1 MLLRPSPNEYD
12 SFFSG
17 YVALVTEHNVI
28 DVLEKQTAEYRKI
41 AMQVPAEREQFR
53 YAPEKWS
60 VREVFGHMIDCERVF
75 GYRAFCISRGDMA
88 SFPGF
93 DESVYVGNSR
103 YNDTRLADLA
113 RSFETVRLG
122 NLTFLKSLGDS
133 DWERKGTANNWPI
146 SVRGLAFIMAGH
158 PRHHFKILRERYG
171 IL

>member
-1 MLLRPSPNEYD
+1 MLSRPASNEYD

-17 YVALVTEHNVI
+17 YVALVIESNVI
-28 DVLEKQTAEYRKI
+28 EVLENQPTELEKI
-41 AMQVPAEREQFR
+41 AALVPAQREQFR
-53 YAPEKWS
+53 YAANKWS
-60 VREVFGHMIDCERVF
+60 IREVFGHIIDCERVF

-88 SFPGF
+88 PFPGF

-103 YNDTRLADLA
+103 YNDTRLADLV

-122 NLTFLKSLGDS
+122 NLTFLKSLVDS
-133 DWERKGTANNWPI
+133 DWKRKGTANNCPI

-171 IL
+171 VA